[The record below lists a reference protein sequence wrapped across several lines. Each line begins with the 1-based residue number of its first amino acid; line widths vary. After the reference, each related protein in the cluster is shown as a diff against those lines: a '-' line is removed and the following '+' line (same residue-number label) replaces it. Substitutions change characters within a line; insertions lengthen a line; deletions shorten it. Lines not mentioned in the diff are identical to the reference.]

1 MVTTLED
8 FIEHELEA
16 QRQRINNLASQPIGE
31 HRRDDIRQPQQPE

>member
-16 QRQRINNLASQPIGE
+16 QRQRINNLARGE
-31 HRRDDIRQPQQPE
+31 HHDHLRQPQQPK